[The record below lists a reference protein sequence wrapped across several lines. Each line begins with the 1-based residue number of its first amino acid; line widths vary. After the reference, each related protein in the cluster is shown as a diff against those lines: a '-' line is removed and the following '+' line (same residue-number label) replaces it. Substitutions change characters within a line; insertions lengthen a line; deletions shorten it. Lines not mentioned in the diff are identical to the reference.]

1 MLHLFKNVT
10 SKYLCKCLRICLL
23 HSFLHSALLQDDAGE
38 ANHPPGHG
46 VCCEY
51 DCSNYCIGVIRDLGC
66 HVDHFQLNVFFSF
79 QDGEYFNSL
88 KWILEHDPTD
98 LDMRFTIDEELFGQV
113 C

>member
-1 MLHLFKNVT
+1 MHLFKNVT

-66 HVDHFQLNVFFSF
+66 DVDQFQLNVFFSF
-79 QDGEYFNSL
+79 
-88 KWILEHDPTD
+88 
-98 LDMRFTIDEELFGQV
+98 LFRTV
-113 C
+113 NISTP